1 MTQQNS
7 QMARILRLID
17 PNVEIII
24 VTPFELQL
32 DLFAY
37 YVKMLEINGIEDADS
52 RLHIVTPVDSFHKVC
67 AEIFLEESAQFERD
81 APAQQ

>member
-17 PNVEIII
+17 PNVDIII
-24 VTPFELQL
+24 VTPFEMQL

-37 YVKMLEINGIEDADS
+37 YVKMLEINGIDDADS
-52 RLHIVTPVDSFHKVC
+52 RLHIITPVTSLHPGCSKTV
-67 AEIFLEESAQFERD
+67 LQESVESQRPAAAQ
-81 APAQQ
+81 

>member
-1 MTQQNS
+1 
-7 QMARILRLID
+7 MARILRLID
-17 PNVEIII
+17 PNVDIII

-52 RLHIVTPVDSFHKVC
+52 RLHIVTPVGIPYSVC
-67 AEIFLEESAQFERD
+67 SKDILKKPVKFERF
-81 APAQQ
+81 AASQ